1 MGRIGAGPGLIPHEY
16 VRVEGLGV
24 VRAASSCLLSAQEL
38 STCMS
43 TSFSASSHAHDHAVA
58 AYESIS
64 RRMNGF
70 LYRCRNDAAYTMLV
84 MSGQVRETLGY
95 HKEELLMNRRVSFVS
110 LIHPEDAPA
119 VDAAVAAGVEARE
132 NWDVDYRLQR
142 ADGAFVWVNEH
153 GGPVFNADGQLAYL
167 EGVIVNI
174 SVRKQEEKARAAQME
189 RIGKASNAILNATTD
204 ILDVLQMLKIISLN
218 AKIEASRAGVHGRS
232 FTVVADQVQRLADET
247 SLSAGKVTKLIEN
260 LSAELRG

>member
-1 MGRIGAGPGLIPHEY
+1 MTSPLSHSAP
-16 VRVEGLGV
+16 VVEG
-24 VRAASSCLLSAQEL
+24 SA
-38 STCMS
+38 
-43 TSFSASSHAHDHAVA
+43 A

-84 MSGQVRETLGY
+84 LAGQVNETLGF
-95 HKEELLMNRRVSFVS
+95 HEEELLMNRRVSFVS
-110 LIHPEDAPA
+110 LIHPDDGAG
-119 VDAAVAAGVEARE
+119 VDEAVAAGVESRT
-132 NWDVDYRLQR
+132 NWDVDYRLKR
-142 ADGAFVWVNEH
+142 YDNSFVWVNEH
-153 GGPVFNADGQLAYL
+153 GGPVFDEHGELAYL

-174 SVRKQEEKARAAQME
+174 SARKQEEEARAAQME
-189 RIGKASNAILNATTD
+189 RIGKASNAILHATTD